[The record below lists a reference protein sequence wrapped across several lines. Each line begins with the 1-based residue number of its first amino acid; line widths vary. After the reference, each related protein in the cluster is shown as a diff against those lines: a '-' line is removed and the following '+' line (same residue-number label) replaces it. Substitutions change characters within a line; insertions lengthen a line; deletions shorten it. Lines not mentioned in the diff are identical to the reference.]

1 MKRSVMRPLLVIFL
15 SSVAQAQ
22 FLPGVDPRVPAAKP
36 VESLPAKVADTSG
49 AGTGAILSPQLKGI
63 HLETQHGGESTEVIP
78 GFRVAADLLLPSPK
92 TLGSRLARWNG
103 QPLKE
108 GDFVAIAD
116 TILAHYDVEG
126 YPVVDIA
133 APDQDLT
140 TGKLRLVVEIGRI
153 GKVGVTR
160 PKYGNPKAITKGLK
174 LRSGDL
180 VRRQDLDAQMSW
192 FGRSV
197 FRRPQLLVSPG
208 TEPATADLL
217 IGLSEKKPWRA
228 TLGYENSGP
237 YLLGENRMIFGAAGM
252 TPNEHIL
259 AWQTVL
265 GMPVSSLQA
274 NALSWEIPFHR
285 IHQALQLDAV
295 YAKVRTESSSSG
307 LPVENTGTSWSFAA
321 IQKLSLPSIGKLR
334 QRLTVGG
341 ELKSSDQFVL
351 FGGAPFSPGEVKL
364 LNARINYGIARD
376 WEDGSVV
383 LDTTFLGSP
392 GGLIA
397 GNDDEDFQVYDPE
410 AVANY
415 GIIRSAGEAWC
426 GIGGDWR
433 VALRG
438 TAQLT
443 NTRLLPVEQ
452 FAAGGYQTVRGVT
465 EREYFADDG
474 WQTSLELYAP
484 AITIQEQ
491 YQMRF
496 LIFHDQATLK
506 NIGEDSTW
514 ISSAGVGVRVQ
525 MTDKVDLRLDQ
536 GWQLDD
542 DASQF
547 HIGLQMTY

>member
-1 MKRSVMRPLLVIFL
+1 MRPLLAIFL
-15 SSVAQAQ
+15 TTVAQAQ

-49 AGTGAILSPQLKGI
+49 AGTGPILSPQLQEI
-63 HLETQHGGESTEVIP
+63 LLETHRGGESAEVMP

-92 TLGSRLARWNG
+92 TLGSKLARWNG
-103 QPLKE
+103 HPLKE
-108 GDFVAIAD
+108 GDLIAIAD

-126 YPVVDIA
+126 YPVVEVD
-133 APDQDLT
+133 APNQDLT
-140 TGKLRLVVEIGRI
+140 TGKLLLVIEIGRI

-160 PKYGNPKAITKGLK
+160 PKYGNPNAITKGLK

-180 VRRQDLDAQMSW
+180 VRRQDLDEQMSW

-208 TEPATADLL
+208 SEVATADLL

-237 YLLGENRMIFGAAGM
+237 YLLGENRMIFGVAGM
-252 TPNEHIL
+252 TPNEHVL

-285 IHQALQLDAV
+285 IHQALQIDAV
-295 YAKVRTESSSSG
+295 YARVRTETLSSG
-307 LPVENTGTSWSFAA
+307 LPVENTGTSWAFAA

-341 ELKSSDQFVL
+341 DLKSSDQFVL
-351 FGGAPFSPGEVKL
+351 FGGSPFSPGEVKL
-364 LNARINYGIARD
+364 LNARINYGIARE
-376 WEDGSVV
+376 WENGAFA

-410 AVANY
+410 ASADY

-443 NTRLLPVEQ
+443 NNRLLPVEQ

-465 EREYFADDG
+465 EREYFADEG
-474 WQTSLELYAP
+474 WQTSFELYAP
-484 AITIQEQ
+484 AITINEQ

-514 ISSAGVGVRVQ
+514 ISSAGFGVRVK

-542 DASQF
+542 QNSQF
-547 HIGLQMTY
+547 HIGLQITY

>member
-1 MKRSVMRPLLVIFL
+1 MRPLLAIFL
-15 SSVAQAQ
+15 TTAAHAQ

-36 VESLPAKVADTSG
+36 VESLPARVADTSG
-49 AGTGAILSPQLKGI
+49 AGTGAILSPELKEIRLEI
-63 HLETQHGGESTEVIP
+63 HHGGESVEVMP
-78 GFRVAADLLLPSPK
+78 GFRVAVDLLLPSPK
-92 TLGSRLARWNG
+92 TLGSKLARWRG
-103 QPLKE
+103 KPLKE
-108 GDFVAIAD
+108 GDLVAIAD
-116 TILAHYDVEG
+116 EILAHYDLEG
-126 YPVVDIA
+126 YPVVEID
-133 APDQDLT
+133 APQQDLAS
-140 TGKLRLVVEIGRI
+140 GKLSLAVEIGRI

-160 PKYGNPKAITKGLK
+160 PRHGNPDAIAKGLR

-180 VRRQDLDAQMSW
+180 VRREDLDEQMAW

-197 FRRPQLLVSPG
+197 FRHPQLLVSPG
-208 TEPATADLL
+208 SEAATADLL

-228 TLGYENSGP
+228 TAGYENSGP
-237 YLLGENRMIFGAAGM
+237 YLLGENRMIFGLAGM
-252 TPNEHIL
+252 TSNEHIL

-295 YAKVRTESSSSG
+295 YAKVLTETSSSG
-307 LPVENTGTSWSFAA
+307 LPVENTGTSWSIAA
-321 IQKLSLPSIGKLR
+321 IQKLSLPSLGKLR

-341 ELKSSDQFVL
+341 EIKSSDQFVL

-364 LNARINYGIARD
+364 LNARINYGISRE
-376 WEDGSVV
+376 WKDGAFV
-383 LDTTFLGSP
+383 LDTTFLGAP

-410 AVANY
+410 ASANY
-415 GIIRSAGEAWC
+415 GIIRSAGEAWY

-438 TAQLT
+438 TGQLT
-443 NTRLLPVEQ
+443 NNRLLPVEQ

-465 EREYFADDG
+465 EREYFADEG
-474 WQTSLELYAP
+474 WQTSFEIYAP
-484 AITIQEQ
+484 AISLKDKL
-491 YQMRF
+491 QMRF
-496 LIFHDQATLK
+496 LVFHDQATLK

-514 ISSAGVGVRVQ
+514 ISSAGVGVRVK
-525 MTDKVDLRLDQ
+525 MTEILDLRLDQ

-542 DASQF
+542 ENSQF
-547 HIGLQMTY
+547 HIGLQISY